1 MDDRY
6 VFDLDNTLIMTDEL
20 NNESYNYAL
29 AQFGISPITTFTRIT
44 REVVFD
50 KYPNLTEFQKS
61 QIVES
66 KQSYFMDNIH
76 STHPNT
82 NLIYLLQSKKV
93 EYCVLWTSADK
104 DRVRNL
110 LTYYRLENNFISIVY
125 SRKRKVSEDIQKICE
140 VFGCTSKQLLFFEDD
155 TNVVKELRLLGQRVF
170 TSNLPNLLNR
180 LTEQMN

>member
-6 VFDLDNTLIMTDEL
+6 VFDLDNTLIMTDGL
-20 NNESYNYAL
+20 NNDSYNYAL
-29 AQFGISPITTFTRIT
+29 AQFGISPITSFTRIT

-50 KYPNLTEFQKS
+50 IYPNLTEFQKS
-61 QIVES
+61 QIVQL

-76 STHPNT
+76 STHSNT

-110 LTYYRLENNFISIVY
+110 LTHYRLENNFISIIY
-125 SRKRKVSEDIQKICE
+125 SRKRKVSEDLQKICE

-155 TNVVKELRLLGQRVF
+155 TNIVKELRLLGQRVF
-170 TSNLPNLLNR
+170 TSNSPNLLID
-180 LTEQMN
+180 LQSK